1 LLFFVVFLKVHQKLI
16 RDGLNSQLMSEFDPF
31 SFDLPVAEIIPQVK
45 NHLSTQNSLII
56 QAPPGAGKSTLLP
69 LTLLDE
75 PWLKGKKIIMLE
87 PRRLAT
93 KSIAQRMSGMLVED
107 LGKTVG
113 YRIRFES
120 AISEQTRLEVITEGI
135 LTRMMHSDNALEN
148 VGLVIFDEF
157 HERNLHSEV
166 ALALCR
172 EIQQVLRPDLR
183 ILLMSATIDAEQLSG
198 LLGAKVIQ
206 SRGRQYPVEVNY
218 LSEVD
223 EYAIGED
230 AARQI
235 IPLTKKHEGDFLVF
249 LPGQGEIKKAE
260 EILRRAI
267 PDAVVLPLY
276 GQLSPSEQ
284 NQAILPHPSGKRKIV
299 LSTDI
304 AETSLTIEGIKV
316 VVDSGFAKSN
326 RFDARSGLSRLVL
339 HRISKD
345 SADQRSGRAGRLT
358 AGHSYRLWTKSTQS
372 QLSEYR
378 VPELMEADLTALVM
392 DMKAWG
398 KQEIRSMT
406 WLTPPP
412 AGTLALAEKTLE
424 ALDAILD
431 GNLTEHGKEIH
442 QVPCH
447 PRIAHML
454 IFAKRLN
461 QLGLATDIAA
471 VLDERDPLPQDSGV
485 DLNLRI
491 EALRRFRSR
500 GVNMARIKKIEKVA
514 GQYRRMFGI
523 QPENSPV
530 DPWQTGLLLA
540 YAYPERIAAARPGNN
555 AQFQLSN
562 GKIAQIGHRDDLA
575 HESWLAVAHVDAREG
590 MGKIWLA
597 APLNPKDLA
606 PMLKTKE
613 VLTWDRKKGGL
624 IAHSEIR
631 IGAIILGTRPLQKI
645 EKSLAKAAILEAIAE
660 DGEMLL
666 DFNEEVEQLIFR
678 IQSLKSWNPE
688 QEWPSWTSEYLCIN
702 AKDWLDPYLDHVT
715 KNEDLKKLN
724 IGHILLHSLTFE
736 QQQLLNQLAPSRL
749 NVPSGSQI
757 SIEYKSEGETP
768 LLSVRLQELF
778 GLLET
783 PKVNAGKISVL
794 IELLSPGYKPV
805 QVTQDLKSF
814 WANGYFEVKKELKRR
829 YPKHEW
835 PEDPI
840 SAEAVRGVK
849 KKW

>member
-1 LLFFVVFLKVHQKLI
+1 MPDF
-16 RDGLNSQLMSEFDPF
+16 NPF
-31 SFDLPVAEIIPQVK
+31 CFDLPVAEIIPQVQSQ
-45 NHLSTQNSLII
+45 LAQANSLII

-69 LTLLDE
+69 LALLDE
-75 PWLKGKKIIMLE
+75 PWLAGKKIIMLE

-93 KSIAQRMSGMLVED
+93 KSIAQRMASMLGENT
-107 LGKTVG
+107 GETVG

-120 AISEQTRLEVITEGI
+120 AISAKTRLEVITEGI
-135 LTRMMHSDNALEN
+135 LTRMMHSDNELQD

-157 HERNLHSEV
+157 HERNLHAEV

-172 EIQQVLRPDLR
+172 EVQQVLRPDLR
-183 ILLMSATIDAEQLSG
+183 ILLMSATIDSAELSS
-198 LLGAKVIQ
+198 LLGSKVIQ
-206 SRGRQYPVEVNY
+206 SQGRQFPVEVNY
-218 LSEVD
+218 LGEAD

-230 AARQI
+230 TARQI
-235 IPLTKKHEGDFLVF
+235 IPLTKKHKGDFLVF

-260 EILRRAI
+260 EILRRAL
-267 PDAVVLPLY
+267 PDDVVVPLY

-284 NQAILPHPSGKRKIV
+284 NRAILPHPSGKRKIV

-304 AETSLTIEGIKV
+304 AETSLTIEGVKV

-339 HRISKD
+339 HRISQD
-345 SADQRSGRAGRLT
+345 SADQRSGRAGRLS
-358 AGHSYRLWTKSTQS
+358 AGHSYRLWTKATQS
-372 QLSEYR
+372 QLAEFR
-378 VPELMEADLTALVM
+378 TPELMEADLTGLVL

-398 KQEIRSMT
+398 KDDIRSMT

-412 AGTLALAEKTLE
+412 TGTLALSEKTLE
-424 ALDAILD
+424 SIEALED
-431 GNLTEHGKEIH
+431 GKLTAHGKEIH
-442 QVPCH
+442 DLPCH

-454 IFAKRLN
+454 LYAKKAR

-471 VLDERDPLPQDSGV
+471 ILEERDPLPADAGV
-485 DLNLRI
+485 DLNLRV

-500 GVNMARIKKIEKVA
+500 GASIAKIKKIEKIA
-514 GQYRRMFGI
+514 AQYRRMLGVEA
-523 QPENSPV
+523 QNDPV

-597 APLNPKDLA
+597 APINPKDLA
-606 PMLKTKE
+606 PMLKSRD
-613 VLTWDRKKGGL
+613 VLEWDRKKGGL

-631 IGAIILGTRPLQKI
+631 IGAIILGKRPSTNFD
-645 EKSLAKAAILEAIAE
+645 KSQATQAILEAIQE
-660 DGEMLL
+660 EGELLL
-666 DFNEEVEQLIFR
+666 DFNEEVLQLIYR
-678 IQSLKSWNPE
+678 VQSLCTWNPG
-688 QEWPSWTSEYLCIN
+688 QDWPRWSERMLCEN
-702 AKDWLDPYLDHVT
+702 ASDWLSPYLQNIS
-715 KNEDLKKLN
+715 KNEDLQKLN
-724 IGHILLHSLTFE
+724 LGQVLLHSLPFD
-736 QQQLLNQLAPSRL
+736 QQNKLDELAPQKL
-749 NVPSGSQI
+749 QVPSGSQI
-757 SIEYKSEGETP
+757 KIEYREEGETP
-768 LLSVRLQELF
+768 RLSVRLQELF

-783 PKVNAGKISVL
+783 PTVNGGKIAVL
-794 IELLSPGYKPV
+794 IEMLSPGYKPV
-805 QVTQDLKSF
+805 QLTQDLKSF

-849 KKW
+849 RRV

>member
-1 LLFFVVFLKVHQKLI
+1 
-16 RDGLNSQLMSEFDPF
+16 MSKFNPF
-31 SFDLPVAEIIPQVK
+31 SFDLPVSEIIPEVK
-45 NHLSTQNSLII
+45 KHLSSSNSLII

-69 LTLLDE
+69 LALLDE
-75 PWLKGKKIIMLE
+75 SWLEGKKIIMLE

-93 KSIAQRMSGMLVED
+93 KSIAQRMADMLGEEV
-107 LGKTVG
+107 GKTVG

-120 AISEQTRLEVITEGI
+120 AISNQTRLEVITEGI
-135 LTRMMHSDNALEN
+135 LTRMMHQDNALEE

-157 HERNLHSEV
+157 HERNLFSEV
-166 ALALCR
+166 ALALAR
-172 EIQQVLRPDLR
+172 EVQQVLRPDLR
-183 ILLMSATIDAEQLSG
+183 ILLMSATIDAEQLSQ
-198 LLGAKVIQ
+198 LLGCKVIQ
-206 SRGRQYPVEVNY
+206 SQGRQYPVEVNY

-230 AARQI
+230 TARQI

-260 EILRRAI
+260 EILKRALSEDI
-267 PDAVVLPLY
+267 IVPLY

-284 NQAILPHPSGKRKIV
+284 NRAILPHPSGKRKIV

-304 AETSLTIEGIKV
+304 AETSLTIEGVRV

-326 RFDARSGLSRLVL
+326 RFDPRSGLSRLVL

-358 AGHSYRLWTKSTQS
+358 AGHSYRLWTKAIQA
-372 QLSEYR
+372 QLAEYR
-378 VPELMEADLTALVM
+378 TPELLEADLTSLVL

-398 KQEIRSMT
+398 KEDIRSMT

-412 AGTLALAEKTLE
+412 AGTLALSEKVLE
-424 ALDAILD
+424 AIDAVED
-431 GNLTEHGKEIH
+431 GKLTSHGKEIH
-442 QVPCH
+442 QLPVH

-454 IFAKRLN
+454 IFAKRMN
-461 QLGLATDIAA
+461 QLALATDIAA
-471 VLDERDPLPQDSGV
+471 VLEERDPLPADAGV

-491 EALRRFRSR
+491 DALRKFRDR
-500 GVNMARIKKIEKVA
+500 GVSMSRIKKIEKVA
-514 GQYRRMFGI
+514 SQYRRLFNI
-523 QPENSPV
+523 QPENKPA
-530 DPWQTGLLLA
+530 DPWATGLLLA

-590 MGKIWLA
+590 MGKIWMA

-613 VLTWDRKKGGL
+613 VLEWDRKKGGL

-631 IGAIILGTRPLQKI
+631 IGAIILGTRPLQKFD
-645 EKSLAKAAILEAIAE
+645 KSLAKQAILEAIQE
-660 DGEMLL
+660 EGQFLL
-666 DFNEEVEQLIFR
+666 DWNEEVMQVIFR
-678 IQSLKSWNPE
+678 VQSLKKWNPD
-688 QEWPSWTSEYLCIN
+688 QDWPEWSVEILCQTSPE
-702 AKDWLDPYLDHVT
+702 WLEPYLENIS
-715 KNEDLKKLN
+715 KNEDFKKLDLSQ
-724 IGHILLHSLTFE
+724 ILLHHLSFE
-736 QQQLLNQLAPSRL
+736 QQQLLESLAPAKIS
-749 NVPSGSQI
+749 VPSGSQI
-757 SIEYKSEGETP
+757 KLEYKEDGATP

-778 GLLET
+778 GLLDT
-783 PKVNAGKISVL
+783 PKVNQGKVSVL
-794 IELLSPGYKPV
+794 IEMLSPGYKPV
-805 QVTQDLKSF
+805 QLTQDLKSF

-849 KKW
+849 KRS